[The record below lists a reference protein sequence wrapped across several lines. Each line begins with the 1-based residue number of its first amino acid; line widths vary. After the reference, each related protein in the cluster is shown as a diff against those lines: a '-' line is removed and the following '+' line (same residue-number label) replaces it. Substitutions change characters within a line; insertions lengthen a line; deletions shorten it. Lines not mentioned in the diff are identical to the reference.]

1 MHLQDELAP
10 LKQAISIVAN
20 ATCLPTH
27 ELRNTSFTTL
37 LLFLSPI
44 LYSLPRGS
52 RTQIVPPSITQTISD
67 PRSFTPAFFSP
78 LKMGTPI

>member
-1 MHLQDELAP
+1 MRLQDELAP

-27 ELRNTSFTTL
+27 ELRNTSFTTQ

-44 LYSLPRGS
+44 LYSLP
-52 RTQIVPPSITQTISD
+52 
-67 PRSFTPAFFSP
+67 
-78 LKMGTPI
+78 